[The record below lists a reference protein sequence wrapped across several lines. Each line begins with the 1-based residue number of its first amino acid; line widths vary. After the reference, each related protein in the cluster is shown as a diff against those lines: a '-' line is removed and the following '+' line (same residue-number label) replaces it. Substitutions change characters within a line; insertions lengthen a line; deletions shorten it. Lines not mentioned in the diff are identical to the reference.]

1 MGSGVNIIVAFSA
14 ASGNDI
20 GSLHTIL
27 ILTPTTFISGKKFF
41 ILLMYLSICAF
52 AFLFLNP
59 VLLEIGF
66 NSKTSTRLPFGI
78 IRSTYKYRTFLNIIQ
93 Y

>member
-1 MGSGVNIIVAFSA
+1 MNVIVAFSA

-20 GSLHTIL
+20 GSLHMISIL
-27 ILTPTTFISGKKFF
+27 PPTTFISGNNFF
-41 ILLMYLSICAF
+41 ILLMYPSICAF
-52 AFLFLNP
+52 AFFLNP
-59 VLLEIGF
+59 VLQEIGF

>member
-1 MGSGVNIIVAFSA
+1 MGSGVNVIVAFSA

-20 GSLHTIL
+20 GSLHMIL
-27 ILTPTTFISGKKFF
+27 ILPPTTFISGNKFF
-41 ILLMYLSICAF
+41 ILLMYPSICAF

-59 VLLEIGF
+59 DF
-66 NSKTSTRLPFGI
+66 NSKTSTRLSSGI

>member
-20 GSLHTIL
+20 GSLHMIL
-27 ILTPTTFISGKKFF
+27 LLPTTFISGKKFF

-59 VLLEIGF
+59 DF